1 MVSTAPIKYTNT
13 KNIVSDSKR
22 LISLIREIDTHST
35 SYK

>member
-1 MVSTAPIKYTNT
+1 MVSTVPIKYTNT

-35 SYK
+35 SHK